1 MPSYCACRHLQ
12 DDHRSMAVTATKTT
26 VEFCERCASCTGFT
40 PGPTPL
46 RVRRQAVADEA
57 TAVAA
62 TDGGANDEPA
72 TVAATPLLVDDHT
85 GDVYWP
91 TDPAAPGTLIRAW
104 TSYRCERCEAM
115 TWTSEP
121 VCCRRPMV
129 PVTVEVHSRESP

>member
-46 RVRRQAVADEA
+46 RVRRREVADEP
-57 TAVAA
+57 TEVAA
-62 TDGGANDEPA
+62 TELRTNE
-72 TVAATPLLVDDHT
+72 VADPVGATPLLVDEHT

-91 TDPAAPGTLIRAW
+91 TDLAAPGTLIRAW

-115 TWTSEP
+115 TWASDP
-121 VCCRRPMV
+121 VCHGKPMT
-129 PVTVEVHSRESP
+129 PVRLEMHSREPL